1 MDSVSALSWSKKWH
15 IVDLNMRQKPGGKY
29 WISRCGVHVARDTD
43 IPYPEHLKNVKRGFS
58 KSTGFCKKCYKSAG
72 VKTAT
77 VELPE
82 PDRRV
87 AKSEYCNAYSVWNH
101 QLFGDE
107 VVVFDN
113 GTFEMFRKH
122 YSDTS
127 LLRSAAAVLLAAAE
141 MSDRARS
148 K

>member
-15 IVDLNMRQKPGGKY
+15 IVDLDTQNQDRKY

-43 IPYPEHLKNVKRGFS
+43 PAYPEHLKNVKRGFS
-58 KSTGFCKKCYKSAG
+58 KSTGVCKRCGKLSG
-72 VKTAT
+72 VKTVT

-87 AKSEYCNAYSVWNH
+87 AKSEYCNAYSVWDH

-107 VVVFDN
+107 VVVFDD
-113 GTFEMFRKH
+113 GTFEVFRRQH
-122 YSDTS
+122 SDTS
-127 LLRSAAAVLLAAAE
+127 ILRSAAAVLLAVADHCE
-141 MSDRARS
+141 RIGGG

>member
-29 WISRCGVHVARDTD
+29 WISRCGVHV
-43 IPYPEHLKNVKRGFS
+43 YPGHLKDVKRGFS

-72 VKTAT
+72 VKTVT

-107 VVVFDN
+107 VVVFDD

-127 LLRSAAAVLLAAAE
+127 ILRSAAAVLLAAAE